1 MCSYLNK
8 NKENDLE
15 ITWQMQSDI
24 SEILDPAASAGMFEP
39 VKQFVTDSII
49 FMLISSGITEK

>member
-39 VKQFVTDSII
+39 VKQFVTD
-49 FMLISSGITEK
+49 T